1 MNLPTIIAVASGGAL
16 GALGR
21 VFLFSLSAKY
31 CNDYL
36 PWGTVLVNLIGSFI
50 IGIAFAYFHNN
61 PHIHTIIKTFI
72 ISGFLGALTTYS
84 TFAIESFFL
93 LEGGK
98 IIEAFL
104 SILLNLIG
112 TIALA
117 AIGYLGYMHLMKQ
130 I

>member
-1 MNLPTIIAVASGGAL
+1 MNLPTIIAVVSGAAL

-21 VFLFSLSAKY
+21 VFIFSLSAKY
-31 CNDYL
+31 FNDYL

-50 IGIAFAYFHNN
+50 VGIAFAYFHNN
-61 PHIHTIIKTFI
+61 PHIHTVIKTFI

-98 IIEAFL
+98 IMEAIM
-104 SILLNLIG
+104 SILLNLVG
-112 TIALA
+112 SIALA
-117 AIGYLGYMHLMKQ
+117 AIGYLSYLYLMR
-130 I
+130 

>member
-1 MNLPTIIAVASGGAL
+1 MMNLHTIIAVASGGAL

-21 VFLFSLSAKY
+21 VFLFSMSAKY

-36 PWGTVLVNLIGSFI
+36 PWGTIVVNLLGSFM

-61 PHIHTIIKTFI
+61 PHIPTIIKTFI
-72 ISGFLGALTTYS
+72 VSGFLGALTTYS

-93 LEGGK
+93 FEGGK
-98 IIEAFL
+98 IIEGFM

-112 TIALA
+112 SITLA
-117 AIGYLGYMHLMKQ
+117 AIGYLGYIHFIRQ
-130 I
+130 

>member
-84 TFAIESFFL
+84 TFAIESIFL

-98 IIEAFL
+98 IVEAFL
-104 SILLNLIG
+104 SILVNLIG

-117 AIGYLGYMHLMKQ
+117 AIGYLGYMHIMKQ

>member
-21 VFLFSLSAKY
+21 VFIFALSAKY
-31 CNDYL
+31 LNDYL
-36 PWGTVLVNLIGSFI
+36 PWGTIIVNLIGSFI
-50 IGIAFAYFHNN
+50 IGVAFAYFHYN
-61 PHIHTIIKTFI
+61 PHIPTIIKTFI

-98 IIEAFL
+98 MTEAL
-104 SILLNLIG
+104 SSILINLIG
-112 TIALA
+112 SIMLA
-117 AIGYLGYMHLMKQ
+117 AIGYLGYLHFAK
-130 I
+130 